1 MITTFYHN
9 GLSLTLGTKEFTIG
23 IFEQFDITSW
33 WSVDTIL
40 TYIEKI
46 FKGTAGI
53 KLQAMLK
60 INKNYLDQNSVIH
73 CNLGDTEKVP
83 HAEF

>member
-60 INKNYLDQNSVIH
+60 INKNYLD
-73 CNLGDTEKVP
+73 
-83 HAEF
+83 